1 MNKSRSKYLPFG
13 YAKDE
18 DLKVYNFDNI
28 SIIKDN
34 IYIRSIKFFDIEIVK
49 LISFLVRD
57 KNWNN
62 YNPKILKQKIVKNKN
77 FIKFNHNLEF
87 SDKNQKLITNISYLI
102 KNNSIIISSHGRFLS
117 NFETNRVGF
126 NVLLPLINVTGEKMQ
141 VTDINSNI
149 LNSKFP
155 SVISPDQPF
164 VNISEINYSMKNML
178 KLKLKFKGIKFEME
192 DQRNWGDASYKIY
205 SGSLLDPFPYLIKKN
220 TEFFQQIEINFETIS
235 SFKKLNNTTY
245 PNLKIHKKLNII
257 GPKIG
262 IKFDKFNSKIL
273 DKNDLKFN
281 IVLKEFDLTKSNF
294 DVFDFKSI
302 NANINLFAIFIID
315 HTKLIDNVIDIIA
328 NILNKIDCKISYIFI
343 CPKTYL
349 NSYQPAG
356 RWPNVPPLSEYN
368 KKIKKKIKNIKIATG
383 MITNF
388 TELNRKK
395 PIGNYDIISFSF
407 TPIVH
412 DASDHAILE
421 TPETIN
427 HMIKT
432 LKKINSLCDIHI
444 GPISLGMHHN
454 PYGEKLIKNIKKI
467 RTEMTYQDLRHD
479 SLFSIVWSVGMYQ
492 ELSKHNLKL
501 LTFNNLQGYH
511 GIYEKNFNKRP
522 LYIFNKIITDFV
534 EKNLYSLIHDPHFFS
549 ICVLDKDRYKI
560 LISNKTKNTKKIIMQ
575 KYKSI
580 KSNYINEK
588 NFNVLLKNI
597 DSFFELKDINS
608 NLVFLPY
615 ETKYIEI
622 IK

>member
-1 MNKSRSKYLPFG
+1 MSKFKYLPFG
-13 YAKDE
+13 YAKD
-18 DLKVYNFDNI
+18 DDFKVYNFDNT
-28 SIIKDN
+28 SVIKDS
-34 IYIRSIKFFDIEIVK
+34 IYIRSIKYFDIEIVK

-62 YNPKILKQKIVKNKN
+62 YSPKIIKQKILKNKN
-77 FIKFNHNLEF
+77 SINFKFDLEY
-87 SDKNQKLITNISYLI
+87 SDKNKKLITTNTYLI
-102 KNNSIIISSHGRFLS
+102 KKNSIIIKSQGRFLT
-117 NFETNRVGF
+117 NFKTNRIGF
-126 NVLLPLINVTGEKMQ
+126 NILLPLKNVVGEKIQ
-141 VTDINSNI
+141 ITDINSNI

-155 SVISPDQPF
+155 RLISPDQPF
-164 VNISEINYSMKNML
+164 INISEINYSMKNML

-192 DQRNWGDASYKIY
+192 DQRNWGDASYKLY
-205 SGSLLDPFPYLIKKN
+205 SGSLLDTFPYLIEKN
-220 TEFFQQIEINFETIS
+220 TDFFQQIEISFETIP
-235 SFKKLNNTTY
+235 SFKKIDSITY
-245 PNLKIHKKLNII
+245 PNLKINKKLNIVA
-257 GPKIG
+257 PKIG
-262 IKFDKFNSKIL
+262 IKFDKFDSKIL

-281 IVLKEFDLTKSNF
+281 IILKEFDLTKINF
-294 DVFDFKSI
+294 NTFNFKTI
-302 NANINLFAIFIID
+302 NTNINLFAIFIID
-315 HTKLIDNVIDIIA
+315 HTKLVDDVIDIIA
-328 NILNKIDCKISYIFI
+328 KILKKINCKISYIFI

-356 RWPNVPPLSEYN
+356 SWPNVPPLSEYN
-368 KKIKKKIKNIKIATG
+368 KKIKKKIKNVKIVSG

-395 PIGNYDIISFSF
+395 PIGNYDIMSFSF

-412 DASDHAILE
+412 DASDRAILE

-427 HMIKT
+427 HIMKT
-432 LKKINSLCDIHI
+432 LKKINSRCDIHI

-454 PYGEKLIKNIKKI
+454 PYGEKLIKNIGKI

-534 EKNLYSLIHDPHFFS
+534 EKNLYSLNHDPHFFS
-549 ICVLDKDRYKI
+549 ICVLDKNIYKI
-560 LISNKTKNTKKIIMQ
+560 LISNKTKNTKNIIMQ

-588 NFNVLLKNI
+588 NFNFLLKNI
-597 DSFFELKDINS
+597 DSFFKLKDISS
-608 NLVFLPY
+608 NLLFLPY